1 MFGLS
6 LMRALPCMC
15 GIFMHARPA
24 VYVRPFT
31 HARSV
36 MHVRRFICARPV
48 MRVRHFVH
56 GRIVLHVQIFTPCAP
71 CHTRVLTMHLHQ
83 GCMQPITRHACM
95 RLTHAPHACMHL
107 THAPPICTHLMHSHH
122 ACMHV
127 RFTPAACCAM
137 HGMHTA
143 CTGHTQPP
151 TPMGAAR
158 LLKRL
163 RTPQSR
169 ARLAADA
176 AKPRRRRHGGRLAR
190 DWLMLALQAG
200 RKLRTLHTPAAA
212 PLAAHSIAGYPLAP
226 LSSGRDRR
234 CRRGSSR
241 YSLLQSTL
249 PELRQPGAAWD
260 APRLRGSSARGR
272 GRSSPPLELRLEPP
286 LPNGLSLSVPPGQPS
301 ACRARRSAP
310 SAKLRV
316 LIRRSVYARET
327 SPGWLAFGARRNA
340 GSMRCISSCAVR
352 RHAHPRL
359 VWASITSFRCCTCR
373 NLSGTYR

>member
-1 MFGLS
+1 MPLYQTPH
-6 LMRALPCMC
+6 PCSFTKSDIHAPYQIPHPC
-15 GIFMHARPA
+15 FLVNSHMHAPWPTRAACGRVLSSRVPA
-24 VYVRPFT
+24 PRT
-31 HARSV
+31 T
-36 MHVRRFICARPV
+36 
-48 MRVRHFVH
+48 
-56 GRIVLHVQIFTPCAP
+56 TPCANTIRSSERAALIHNP
-71 CHTRVLTMHLHQ
+71 MFRAHTTTPHTLNPLVPRVERGQHVRQHRGVL
-83 GCMQPITRHACM
+83 PARHAH
-95 RLTHAPHACMHL
+95 RDAIATPEHAAADDGFVHL
-107 THAPPICTHLMHSHH
+107 VLKGA
-122 ACMHV
+122 V
-127 RFTPAACCAM
+127 EAAA
-137 HGMHTA
+137 TD
-143 CTGHTQPP
+143 
-151 TPMGAAR
+151 